1 MTGGES
7 RPAFQESPG
16 SCLGV
21 LLAFSVGRSLDP
33 QAHFVALAGSLG
45 RWQGLAVAAATAK
58 PAGCT
63 LRGRRME
70 LGGGDGDGKA
80 RRLCH
85 HRPRPNVP
93 SNLLGGGAPPDA
105 VKLSWASCSSAVQ
118 LCGGLPAGSVTP
130 LHSSA
135 SCVRD
140 NYFRRHHVPPI
151 FLGMTGVGRWSS
163 ARWRRRWKN
172 RQLCHSPADTLNLP
186 TWWAGKEENE

>member
-1 MTGGES
+1 M
-7 RPAFQESPG
+7 
-16 SCLGV
+16 
-21 LLAFSVGRSLDP
+21 
-33 QAHFVALAGSLG
+33 
-45 RWQGLAVAAATAK
+45 AVAAATAK

-70 LGGGDGDGKA
+70 LGGGGGDGKA

-85 HRPRPNVP
+85 HRPHPNAP

-105 VKLSWASCSSAVQ
+105 VKLSWALCSSAVR
-118 LCGGLPAGSVTP
+118 LCGGLPAGSV

-140 NYFRRHHVPPI
+140 NYFRRHRAPPI
-151 FLGMTGVGRWSS
+151 FLGMTRVGRWSS

-172 RQLCHSPADTLNLP
+172 RTALPFAGRHPKRANLVGRKGGSRLSTVAVAMVKPHSFVIRRPP
-186 TWWAGKEENE
+186 P

>member
-1 MTGGES
+1 M
-7 RPAFQESPG
+7 
-16 SCLGV
+16 GV
-21 LLAFSVGRSLDP
+21 LLACSVGRSLDP
-33 QAHFVALAGSLG
+33 QVHFVALAGSLR
-45 RWQGLAVAAATAK
+45 RWQGLAVAAASEK

-70 LGGGDGDGKA
+70 LGGGGGDGKA
-80 RRLCH
+80 QWLCH

-105 VKLSWASCSSAVQ
+105 VKLSWALCSSAVR

-130 LHSSA
+130 LHLSA

-140 NYFRRHHVPPI
+140 NYFRRHRVPPI

-172 RQLCHSPADTLNLP
+172 RQLCHSPADTLNVP
-186 TWWAGKEENE
+186 TWWAGKEEHE